1 MLEFEVVVTLPS
13 DAQTALRVLYG
24 DASFFSGYHARV
36 GDASTSVSAWDAAT
50 RTRTVCFQK
59 RMDIPAPIARVLGAR
74 PPALRS
80 VLLTACAGRQL
91 KRERSLRR
99 AKRSGRLDARVRAL
113 TLLRVGWRAGDIT
126 ALNVSDVQVFASA
139 GERGAGATVTS
150 TPNVGVKARGA
161 LPSRREARPGERG
174 AGGARAAL
182 RGRCARRALTVCSLR
197 LCLCALRL

>member
-1 MLEFEVVVTLPS
+1 LNANRRVSLARAVPALFQDAMREFEVVVTLPS

-80 VLLTACAGRQL
+80 VC
-91 KRERSLRR
+91 
-99 AKRSGRLDARVRAL
+99 
-113 TLLRVGWRAGDIT
+113 
-126 ALNVSDVQVFASA
+126 
-139 GERGAGATVTS
+139 
-150 TPNVGVKARGA
+150 
-161 LPSRREARPGERG
+161 
-174 AGGARAAL
+174 
-182 RGRCARRALTVCSLR
+182 C
-197 LCLCALRL
+197 